1 MIDLKQTYFEA
12 RDKAVKLMQQ
22 GRLNAYIAQL
32 ARVNELQLQ
41 LINYAQTA
49 K

>member
-1 MIDLKQTYFEA
+1 MIDLKKTYFEA
-12 RDKAVKLMQQ
+12 RNKAVKLMEQ
-22 GRLNAYIAQL
+22 GRLSAYIAQL

-41 LINYAQTA
+41 IINFSHTS

>member
-1 MIDLKQTYFEA
+1 MIDLKKTYFEA
-12 RDKAVKLMQQ
+12 RDKAVELMQQ

-41 LINYAQTA
+41 IINFSHTS

>member
-1 MIDLKQTYFEA
+1 MIDLRKSYFEA
-12 RDKAVKLMQQ
+12 RDKAVQLMQQ

-41 LINYAQTA
+41 LINYAQTSR
-49 K
+49 